1 MSQLLSF
8 RRENDLVAEIADLS
22 EQNFYACYQCGKCSA
37 ACPAAFAM
45 DIPPHQVIRLL
56 QLGQGEKAMQS
67 DAPWSCVGCLTCT
80 TYCPKGVDPARI
92 METVRTLH
100 LRRLE
105 GPFRYTQQDGER
117 LSALP
122 QSALVAA
129 MRKVTW

>member
-1 MSQLLSF
+1 MSQLISF
-8 RRENDLVAEIADLS
+8 RRENDLVTEIATLS

-37 ACPAAFAM
+37 ACPTAFAM
-45 DIPPHQVIRLL
+45 DIPPHQVLRLL
-56 QLGQGEKAMQS
+56 QLGEGEKAMKTN
-67 DAPWSCVGCLTCT
+67 APWACVGCLTCT

-92 METVRTLH
+92 METLRTLH
-100 LRRLE
+100 LRRLDA
-105 GPFRYTQQDGER
+105 PFRYTQQDGER